1 MAYSWHVH
9 DLFLICSWLSHDLFT
24 LFILLVHELGVSK
37 LVHDL
42 FMICSGLALGLLMA
56 CSWFSS
62 LDLITIYL
70 SLLHDIWMTYFTTCV
85 RLLHDLVSK
94 FVHHIFMTCSCF
106 IKTFAWLSNGL
117 LMVCSWLSS
126 LSLSTPCSLL
136 VHYLLVHLLLIK
148 CSILF
153 HHLFKTCSWLVNV
166 HVLFTTYS
174 KTFRTYSQE
183 LVASLS

>member
-1 MAYSWHVH
+1 MFLASSWHVH

-24 LFILLVHELGVSK
+24 LFLLLVHELGVSK

-70 SLLHDIWMTYFTTCV
+70 SLLHDFQMTYFTTCV

-136 VHYLLVHLLLIK
+136 VHLLLIK

-153 HHLFKTCSWLVNV
+153 HHLFKTCSLLVNV
-166 HVLFTTYS
+166 HVLFTAYS
-174 KTFRTYSQE
+174 KTFRTCSQE